1 MARHN
6 LQTGESV
13 TYLRSDPPLFWR
25 RCEGVAAALTVAGGI
40 AAFAT
45 VGGVVPPG
53 VIAATL
59 IRAPATML
67 ARGLRRKLRQQATDL
82 ALPEAIWQAKAQTF
96 PPLGWRRVNWGPV
109 PRALH
114 PMLGSPAVTKA
125 STPRLQPK
133 RSGPPRTR
141 ALASFRVG
149 STRGSR
155 LGHARCFCSKLALR

>member
-1 MARHN
+1 
-6 LQTGESV
+6 
-13 TYLRSDPPLFWR
+13 
-25 RCEGVAAALTVAGGI
+25 VAAARTVAKRI

-45 VGGVVPPG
+45 VGGVVPLG
-53 VIAATL
+53 VIAAAL

-67 ARGLRRKLRQQATDL
+67 ARGLRRKLRLQATDR
-82 ALPEAIWQAKAQTF
+82 ALPEAIRQAKAQTA
-96 PPLGWRRVNWGPV
+96 PPLEWCRVKWDPV

-114 PMLGSPAVTKA
+114 PMLGSHATTKA

-155 LGHARCFCSKLALR
+155 LGHARCFC